1 VVRSRHCVSD
11 TSLGVSI
18 CDVLAYAA
26 CLDERRR
33 SKFFLAQTSAHLSTS
48 IATRPIYLGFF
59 MFTLSLSR
67 PVPALHVIAAACG
80 LACVQ
85 ALAADDPNAPQ
96 RVEITGS
103 NIKRIAKEGS
113 SPIDTLGAAE
123 IKATGAKTVL
133 ELMKLVPALGTD
145 GFNDTP
151 SQNGFSRG
159 VATASLRSLS
169 STSTLI
175 LLNGRRMTP
184 SAYANPNNGTSTL
197 YDLNSIP
204 LSAIARVEI
213 FKDGA
218 SAVYGSDAV
227 GGVIN
232 FITKVDYQ
240 GLEFGA
246 TIGANDKR
254 EFAKRSVNFSAGFG
268 DLAADGYNVLLSADL
283 TQRGRT
289 TIRNGSDDIAA
300 EDYLAINLRLNPF
313 NSSLSSQPFYT
324 KETSRGSLSF
334 PQTGAAARVI
344 NRTDCDPSRL
354 ITGSAFY
361 GNTTA
366 PLLGRLFCNFD
377 LDQFTEAQN
386 KGTDAS
392 LISRGTMTLGK
403 TMTGFA
409 EIAFSKSDRTYLA
422 APRTTSGLSPTTNFI
437 VGGLG
442 VPFQAILEVG
452 HPDNPFNSD
461 PTPGRAAVG
470 IRFENTPGGNEL
482 TNTQYRGL
490 VGVRGA
496 QDAWDWESALLWN
509 RTERDETSYGFLRLP
524 VLRQMLGSPGPTSG
538 RSLASIA
545 ADPNLSRPL
554 TNRANAQIIQWDAKV
569 SSEFGALPGGPIGF
583 AAGVELRRESIGI
596 DPDSAN
602 ANGEILGLATTAV
615 TGKRD
620 VQSAFVEFRAPILKS
635 LEMDFAGRVDKYPG
649 IKANFVPK
657 VGAKWTVSPEVA
669 LRGTYSEGFRAPA
682 VSQVSPGGAQFFL
695 NGLIDP
701 LRCEDDGTTPKPG
714 AQPSDCAKSVSGV
727 GGANPALKPETSKSH
742 SLGLILS
749 PVKGLDMLFDY
760 YNIRKEGEVALGS
773 AEDVIN
779 NPGRYP
785 PGALTRDTNPA
796 LLLNGVAGTG
806 PLLAVQ
812 TPWTNQGSTEVTGVD
827 FEVKASTTVDS
838 VGKWT
843 NALRGAYILK
853 YSRQEQPQYPEN
865 NLVGTNG
872 GLSDWA
878 TTAPDIPRWKMRF
891 TTSLEV
897 GTHELT
903 GAFNYTSGVS
913 FIRRTDGSKTPPAVF
928 SGTTCH
934 FGGPNNDDPALLT
947 GRSVLGVAPTATNG
961 RDLYINRY
969 PGCAVASWETFD
981 VGYTYTGFKD
991 LRIGLNVTNVLDQKA
1006 PYYPGT
1012 NTSTTVVQGYNA
1024 GLHSNTGRYFTLS
1037 LNYTFR

>member
-1 VVRSRHCVSD
+1 MSFSVQSEPKVALRAVAVAC
-11 TSLGVSI
+11 SL
-18 CDVLAYAA
+18 A
-26 CLDERRR
+26 CL
-33 SKFFLAQTSAHLSTS
+33 SA
-48 IATRPIYLGFF
+48 F
-59 MFTLSLSR
+59 
-67 PVPALHVIAAACG
+67 
-80 LACVQ
+80 
-85 ALAADDPNAPQ
+85 AADEPSQLQ

-103 NIKRIAKEGS
+103 NIKRTAKEGS
-113 SPIDTLGAAE
+113 SPIDTIGAIE
-123 IKATGAKTVL
+123 IKASGAKTVS

-232 FITKVDYQ
+232 FITKSDYQ
-240 GLEFGA
+240 GFEIGA
-246 TIGANDKR
+246 TVGANDKN
-254 EFAKRSVNFSAGFG
+254 EFSKRSLNFSVGFG
-268 DLAADGYNVLLSADL
+268 DFAADGYNLLFSADV

-300 EDYLAINLRLNPF
+300 DDYRAINLRLNPF
-313 NSSLSSQPFYT
+313 SSSLSSQPFFT

-344 NRTDCDPSRL
+344 NRTDCDPSRQ

-392 LISRGTMTLGK
+392 FISRGTIMLGK
-403 TMTGFA
+403 AMTGFA
-409 EIAFSKSDRTYLA
+409 ELAFSKSDRTYLA
-422 APRTTSGLSPTTNFI
+422 APRSTSGLSPTTNFI

-442 VPFQAILEVG
+442 APYQAILEVG
-452 HPDNPFNSD
+452 HPDNPFNND
-461 PTPGRAAVG
+461 ATPGRAAVG
-470 IRFENTPGGNEL
+470 IRFENTAGGNEL
-482 TNTQYRGL
+482 TNTQARGL
-490 VGVRGA
+490 VGVRGTVS
-496 QDAWDWESALLWN
+496 DWDWESAVLWN
-509 RTERDETSYGFLRLP
+509 RTDRDETSYGFLRLP
-524 VLRQMLGSPGPTSG
+524 VLRQMLGAPGPTSG

-545 ADPNLSRPL
+545 ADPDLSRPI
-554 TNRANAQIIQWDAKV
+554 TNRANAQILQWDAKV
-569 SSEFGALPGGPIGF
+569 TSEFGTLPGGPIGF
-583 AAGVELRRESIGI
+583 AAGVEFRRESIEI
-596 DPDSAN
+596 NPDPAN
-602 ANGEILGLATTAV
+602 ASGEILGLATTAV
-615 TGKRD
+615 TGQRN
-620 VQSAFVEFRAPILKS
+620 VQSAFIEFRAPFLKS
-635 LEMDFAGRVDKYPG
+635 FEMDFAGRADKYPG
-649 IKANFVPK
+649 IKTNFVPK

-669 LRGTYSEGFRAPA
+669 FRGTYSKGFRAPA

-701 LRCEDDGTTPKPG
+701 LRCEEDGVTPKPG

-727 GGANPALKPETSKSH
+727 GGANPELKPEKSKSH

-749 PVKGLDMLFDY
+749 PAKGLDILLDY

-779 NPGRYP
+779 NPQRYP

-796 LLLNGVAGTG
+796 LLLNGQPGTG

-827 FEVKASTTVDS
+827 FEVKTSTLVEAL
-838 VGKWT
+838 GKWS

-853 YSRQEQPQYPEN
+853 YSRQELPEYPEN

-872 GLSDWA
+872 GISDWA
-878 TTAPDIPRWKMRF
+878 TTAPDIPRWKLRF
-891 TTSLEV
+891 TTSLEA
-897 GTHELT
+897 GAHEYT
-903 GAFNYTSGVS
+903 GAFNYVSGVS
-913 FIRRTDGSKTPPAVF
+913 FIRRSDGSANPPAVY
-928 SGTTCH
+928 SGNTCQY
-934 FGGPNNDDPALLT
+934 GGPNPDNVA

-961 RDLYINRY
+961 RDLYINRF
-969 PGCAVASWETFD
+969 PSCSVGSWETFD
-981 VGYTYTGFKD
+981 IGYTYTGFKG
-991 LRIGLNVTNVLDQKA
+991 LRIGLNILNVLDQKA

-1037 LNYTFR
+1037 LNYTLK